1 MVSLHYIVMGV
12 AGCGKTTIGSKLAR
26 SLGVLF
32 LDADDFHPEANL
44 KKMSSGTPLDDSD
57 RIPWLEILRE
67 ELRSNRGCVL
77 ACSALK
83 QHYRSMLEDTDR
95 DTVFILLDISKETA
109 RCRLCSRA
117 NHFMPETLV
126 DSQFDSLERPTD
138 ALVVDAEEPVNSV
151 LDVILRKISGGVF

>member
-1 MVSLHYIVMGV
+1 MSPHYIVMGV

-44 KKMSSGTPLDDSD
+44 KKMSSGIPLDDLD
-57 RIPWLEILRE
+57 RIPWLESLRE
-67 ELRSNRGCVL
+67 GLRSNRGCVL

-83 QHYRSMLEDTDR
+83 QNYRSMLEDADR
-95 DTVFILLDISKETA
+95 NTRFIMLDISKETA
-109 RCRLCSRA
+109 RRRLLSRA
-117 NHFMPETLV
+117 NHFMPETLI

-138 ALVVDAEEPVNSV
+138 ALVIDAEAPVDSV
-151 LDVILRKISGGVF
+151 LDVILRKISGEVF

>member
-1 MVSLHYIVMGV
+1 MGV
-12 AGCGKTTIGSKLAR
+12 TGCGKTTIGSKLAR

-57 RIPWLEILRE
+57 RIPWLEILRK
-67 ELRSNRGCVL
+67 ELRSHRGCVL

-83 QHYRSMLEDTDR
+83 QNYRSMLEDTDR
-95 DTVFILLDISKETA
+95 NTVFIMLDISKETA
-109 RCRLCSRA
+109 RRRLLSRA
-117 NHFMPETLV
+117 NHFMPETLI
-126 DSQFDSLERPTD
+126 DSQFDSLERPTE
-138 ALVVDAEEPVNSV
+138 ALVVDAEAPVNSV

>member
-1 MVSLHYIVMGV
+1 MVSAHYIVMGV
-12 AGCGKTTIGSKLAR
+12 AGCGKTTIGSKLAE

-83 QHYRSMLEDTDR
+83 KKYRSILEDADR
-95 DTVFILLDISKETA
+95 NTVFIMLDISKETA
-109 RCRLCSRA
+109 RCRLRSRA
-117 NHFMPETLV
+117 NLFMPESLI

-138 ALVVDAEEPVNSV
+138 ALVVDAEAPVNSV
-151 LDVILRKISGGVF
+151 LDVILRKIRGGVF

>member
-1 MVSLHYIVMGV
+1 MGV
-12 AGCGKTTIGSKLAR
+12 TGCGKTTIGSKLAR

-83 QHYRSMLEDTDR
+83 QNYRSMLEDTDR
-95 DTVFILLDISKETA
+95 DTVFIMLEISKETA
-109 RCRLCSRA
+109 RRRLLSRA
-117 NHFMPETLV
+117 NHFMPETLI

-138 ALVVDAEEPVNSV
+138 ALVVDAEAPVNSV
-151 LDVILRKISGGVF
+151 LDVILRLSLIHI

>member
-1 MVSLHYIVMGV
+1 MGV
-12 AGCGKTTIGSKLAR
+12 TGCGKTTIGSKLAR

-32 LDADDFHPEANL
+32 LDADDFHPDANL

-83 QHYRSMLEDTDR
+83 QNYRSMLEDTDR
-95 DTVFILLDISKETA
+95 DTVFIMLDISKETA
-109 RCRLCSRA
+109 RRRLLSRA

-138 ALVVDAEEPVNSV
+138 ALVVDAEAPANSI

>member
-1 MVSLHYIVMGV
+1 MSPHYIVMGV
-12 AGCGKTTIGSKLAR
+12 TGCGKTTIGSKLAR

-32 LDADDFHPEANL
+32 LDADDIHPEANL

-83 QHYRSMLEDTDR
+83 QNYRSMLEDTDR
-95 DTVFILLDISKETA
+95 DTVFIMLDISKEAA
-109 RCRLCSRA
+109 RCRLRSRA
-117 NHFMPETLV
+117 NHFMPETLI
-126 DSQFDSLERPTD
+126 DSQFDSLERPTE
-138 ALVVDAEEPVNSV
+138 ALVVDAEAPVNSV

>member
-1 MVSLHYIVMGV
+1 MSPHYIVMGV

-44 KKMSSGTPLDDSD
+44 KKMSSGIPLDDLD
-57 RIPWLEILRE
+57 RIPWLESLRE

-83 QHYRSMLEDTDR
+83 QNYRSMLEDADR
-95 DTVFILLDISKETA
+95 NTRFIMLDISKETA
-109 RCRLCSRA
+109 RRRVLSRA
-117 NHFMPETLV
+117 NHFMPETLI

-138 ALVVDAEEPVNSV
+138 ALVIDAEAPVDSV
-151 LDVILRKISGGVF
+151 LDVILRKISGEVF

>member
-1 MVSLHYIVMGV
+1 MGV

-44 KKMSSGTPLDDSD
+44 KKMSSGIPLDDLD
-57 RIPWLEILRE
+57 RIPWLESLRE

-83 QHYRSMLEDTDR
+83 QNYRSMLEDADR
-95 DTVFILLDISKETA
+95 NTRFIILDISKETA
-109 RCRLCSRA
+109 RRRLLSRA
-117 NHFMPETLV
+117 NHFMPETLI

-138 ALVVDAEEPVNSV
+138 ALVIDAEAPVDSV
-151 LDVILRKISGGVF
+151 LDVILRKISGEVF

>member
-1 MVSLHYIVMGV
+1 MGV

-44 KKMSSGTPLDDSD
+44 KKMSSGIPLDDLD
-57 RIPWLEILRE
+57 RIPWLESLRE

-83 QHYRSMLEDTDR
+83 QNYRSMLEDADR
-95 DTVFILLDISKETA
+95 NTRFIMLDISKETA
-109 RCRLCSRA
+109 RRRLLSRA
-117 NHFMPETLV
+117 NHFMPETLI

-138 ALVVDAEEPVNSV
+138 ALVIDAEAPVDSV
-151 LDVILRKISGGVF
+151 LDVILRKISGEFFDDD

>member
-1 MVSLHYIVMGV
+1 MGV
-12 AGCGKTTIGSKLAR
+12 TGCGKTTIGSKLAR

-83 QHYRSMLEDTDR
+83 QNYRSMLEDTDR
-95 DTVFILLDISKETA
+95 DTVFIMLEISKETA
-109 RCRLCSRA
+109 RRRLLSRA
-117 NHFMPETLV
+117 NHFMPETLI

-138 ALVVDAEEPVNSV
+138 ALVVDAEAPVNSV

>member
-1 MVSLHYIVMGV
+1 MSPHYIVMGV

-44 KKMSSGTPLDDSD
+44 KKMSSGIPLDDSD
-57 RIPWLEILRE
+57 RIPWLESLRE
-67 ELRSNRGCVL
+67 ELRLNRGCVL

-83 QHYRSMLEDTDR
+83 QNYRSMLEDADR
-95 DTVFILLDISKETA
+95 NTVFIMLDISKETA
-109 RCRLCSRA
+109 RRRLLSRTY
-117 NHFMPETLV
+117 HFMPETLI

-138 ALVVDAEEPVNSV
+138 ALVVDAEAPVNSV
-151 LDVILRKISGGVF
+151 LDVILRKISGEVF

>member
-1 MVSLHYIVMGV
+1 MGV

-57 RIPWLEILRE
+57 RIPWLESLRE

-83 QHYRSMLEDTDR
+83 QNYRSMLEDADR
-95 DTVFILLDISKETA
+95 NTRFIMLDISKETA
-109 RCRLCSRA
+109 RRRLLSRA
-117 NHFMPETLV
+117 NHFMPETLI

-138 ALVVDAEEPVNSV
+138 ALVVDAEAPVNSV

>member
-1 MVSLHYIVMGV
+1 MGV
-12 AGCGKTTIGSKLAR
+12 TGCGKTTIGSKLAR

-32 LDADDFHPEANL
+32 LDADDFHPEANK

-83 QHYRSMLEDTDR
+83 QNYRSMLEDTDR
-95 DTVFILLDISKETA
+95 DTVFIMLDISKETA
-109 RCRLCSRA
+109 RCRLRSRI
-117 NHFMPETLV
+117 NHFMPETLI
-126 DSQFDSLERPTD
+126 DSQFDSLERPTE
-138 ALVVDAEEPVNSV
+138 ALVVDAEAPVNSV

>member
-1 MVSLHYIVMGV
+1 MSPHYIVMGV
-12 AGCGKTTIGSKLAR
+12 AGCGKTTIGSKLAE

-44 KKMSSGTPLDDSD
+44 KKMSSGIPLDDSD
-57 RIPWLEILRE
+57 RTPWLESLRE

-83 QHYRSMLEDTDR
+83 QNYRSMLEDADR
-95 DTVFILLDISKETA
+95 NTVFIMLDISKETA
-109 RCRLCSRA
+109 RRRLLSRA
-117 NHFMPETLV
+117 NHFMPEALI

-138 ALVVDAEEPVNSV
+138 ALVVDAETPVNSV
-151 LDVILRKISGGVF
+151 LDAILRKISRGDF

>member
-1 MVSLHYIVMGV
+1 MSPHYIVMGV
-12 AGCGKTTIGSKLAR
+12 TGCGKTTIGSKLAR

-83 QHYRSMLEDTDR
+83 QNYRSMLEDTDR
-95 DTVFILLDISKETA
+95 ATVFIMLDISKETA
-109 RCRLCSRA
+109 QCRLRSRA

-126 DSQFDSLERPTD
+126 DSQFDSLERPTE
-138 ALVVDAEEPVNSV
+138 ALVVDAEAPVNSV

>member
-1 MVSLHYIVMGV
+1 MGV
-12 AGCGKTTIGSKLAR
+12 TGCGKTTIGSKLAR

-83 QHYRSMLEDTDR
+83 KKYRSILEDADR
-95 DTVFILLDISKETA
+95 NTVFIMLDISKETA
-109 RCRLCSRA
+109 RYRLRSRA

-126 DSQFDSLERPTD
+126 DSQFDSLERPPD
-138 ALVVDAEEPVNSV
+138 ALVVDAEEPVNSC

>member
-1 MVSLHYIVMGV
+1 MSPHYIVMGV

-83 QHYRSMLEDTDR
+83 QNYRSMLQDAGR
-95 DTVFILLDISKETA
+95 DTVFIMLDISKETA
-109 RCRLCSRA
+109 RRRLLSRA
-117 NHFMPETLV
+117 NHFMPETLI

-138 ALVVDAEEPVNSV
+138 ALVVDAEAPVNSV
-151 LDVILRKISGGVF
+151 LDLSLIHI

>member
-1 MVSLHYIVMGV
+1 MVIQNYIVMGV
-12 AGCGKTTIGSKLAR
+12 TGCGKTTIGSKLAE

-83 QHYRSMLEDTDR
+83 QNYRSMLQDAGR
-95 DTVFILLDISKETA
+95 DTVFIMLDISKETA
-109 RCRLCSRA
+109 RRRLLSRA
-117 NHFMPETLV
+117 NHFMPETLI

-138 ALVVDAEEPVNSV
+138 ALVVDAEAPVNSV

>member
-1 MVSLHYIVMGV
+1 MGV

-44 KKMSSGTPLDDSD
+44 KKMSSGIPLDDSD
-57 RIPWLEILRE
+57 RIPWLESLRE

-83 QHYRSMLEDTDR
+83 QNYRSMLEDADR
-95 DTVFILLDISKETA
+95 NTVFIMLDISKETA
-109 RCRLCSRA
+109 RGRLLSRA
-117 NHFMPETLV
+117 NHFMPETLI

-138 ALVVDAEEPVNSV
+138 ALVVDAEAPVNSV
-151 LDVILRKISGGVF
+151 LDVILRKISGEVF

>member
-1 MVSLHYIVMGV
+1 MGV
-12 AGCGKTTIGSKLAR
+12 AGCGKTIIGSKLAR

-83 QHYRSMLEDTDR
+83 QNYRSMLEDVDR
-95 DTVFILLDISKETA
+95 DTVFIMLDITKETA
-109 RCRLCSRA
+109 RRRLLSRA
-117 NHFMPETLV
+117 NHFMPETLI

-138 ALVVDAEEPVNSV
+138 ALVVDAEAPVNSV
-151 LDVILRKISGGVF
+151 LDVILRKISGEVF

>member
-1 MVSLHYIVMGV
+1 MPTDNTPSDENYLEVKDLVKWFGDDPAVDGISFSIPKGDFLTLLGPS
-12 AGCGKTTIGSKLAR
+12 GCGKTTIGSSLAE

-83 QHYRSMLEDTDR
+83 QKYRSILEDADR
-95 DTVFILLDISKETA
+95 NTVFIMLDIS
-109 RCRLCSRA
+109 L
-117 NHFMPETLV
+117 
-126 DSQFDSLERPTD
+126 SL
-138 ALVVDAEEPVNSV
+138 
-151 LDVILRKISGGVF
+151 IHI

>member
-1 MVSLHYIVMGV
+1 MSPHYIVMGV
-12 AGCGKTTIGSKLAR
+12 TGCGKTTIGSKLAR

-57 RIPWLEILRE
+57 RIPWLESLRE

-83 QHYRSMLEDTDR
+83 QNYRSMLEDTDR
-95 DTVFILLDISKETA
+95 DTVFIMLEISKETA
-109 RCRLCSRA
+109 RCRLRSRA
-117 NHFMPETLV
+117 NHFMPETLI

-138 ALVVDAEEPVNSV
+138 ALVVDAEEPVNSC

>member
-1 MVSLHYIVMGV
+1 MGV

-44 KKMSSGTPLDDSD
+44 KKMSSGIPLDDSD
-57 RIPWLEILRE
+57 RIPWLESLRE

-83 QHYRSMLEDTDR
+83 QNYRSMLEDADR
-95 DTVFILLDISKETA
+95 NTRFIMLDISKETA
-109 RCRLCSRA
+109 RRRLLSRA
-117 NHFMPETLV
+117 NHFMPETLI

-138 ALVVDAEEPVNSV
+138 ALVIDAEAPVDSV
-151 LDVILRKISGGVF
+151 LDVILRKISGEVF

>member
-1 MVSLHYIVMGV
+1 MSPHYIVMGV
-12 AGCGKTTIGSKLAR
+12 TGCGKTTIGSKLAR
-26 SLGVLF
+26 SLWVLF

-83 QHYRSMLEDTDR
+83 QNYRSMLEDTDR

-109 RCRLCSRA
+109 RRRLLSRA
-117 NHFMPETLV
+117 NLSLTASSGRQTL
-126 DSQFDSLERPTD
+126 
-138 ALVVDAEEPVNSV
+138 
-151 LDVILRKISGGVF
+151 

>member
-1 MVSLHYIVMGV
+1 MGV

-83 QHYRSMLEDTDR
+83 QNYRSMLQDAGR
-95 DTVFILLDISKETA
+95 DTVFIMLDISKETA
-109 RCRLCSRA
+109 RRRLLSRA
-117 NHFMPETLV
+117 NHFMPETLI

-138 ALVVDAEEPVNSV
+138 ALVVDAEAAVNSV
-151 LDVILRKISGGVF
+151 LDVILRKISGEVF

>member
-1 MVSLHYIVMGV
+1 MSPHYIVMGV

-32 LDADDFHPEANL
+32 LDADDFHPKANL

-57 RIPWLEILRE
+57 RIPWLELLRE
-67 ELRSNRGCVL
+67 ELQSNRDCVL

-83 QHYRSMLEDTDR
+83 QNYRSMLEDTDR
-95 DTVFILLDISKETA
+95 NTVFIMLEISKETA
-109 RCRLCSRA
+109 RRRLLSRA
-117 NHFMPETLV
+117 NHFMPETLI

-138 ALVVDAEEPVNSV
+138 ALVVDAEAPVNSI

>member
-1 MVSLHYIVMGV
+1 MSPHYIVMGV

-44 KKMSSGTPLDDSD
+44 KKMSSGIPLDDSD
-57 RIPWLEILRE
+57 RIPWLESLRE

-83 QHYRSMLEDTDR
+83 QNYRSMLEDADR
-95 DTVFILLDISKETA
+95 NTRFIMLDISKETA
-109 RCRLCSRA
+109 RRRLLSRA
-117 NHFMPETLV
+117 NHFMPETLI

-138 ALVVDAEEPVNSV
+138 ALVVDAEAPVDSV
-151 LDVILRKISGGVF
+151 LDVILRKISGEVF

>member
-1 MVSLHYIVMGV
+1 MGV
-12 AGCGKTTIGSKLAR
+12 AGCGKTTIGSKLAKR
-26 SLGVLF
+26 LGVLF
-32 LDADDFHPEANL
+32 LDADDFHPEVNL
-44 KKMSSGTPLDDSD
+44 KKMSSGIPLDDSD

-83 QHYRSMLEDTDR
+83 QNYRSILEDADR
-95 DTVFILLDISKETA
+95 NTVFIMLDINKETA
-109 RCRLCSRA
+109 RRRLRSRA
-117 NHFMPETLV
+117 NHFMPETLI

-138 ALVVDAEEPVNSV
+138 ALVVDAEAPVNSV